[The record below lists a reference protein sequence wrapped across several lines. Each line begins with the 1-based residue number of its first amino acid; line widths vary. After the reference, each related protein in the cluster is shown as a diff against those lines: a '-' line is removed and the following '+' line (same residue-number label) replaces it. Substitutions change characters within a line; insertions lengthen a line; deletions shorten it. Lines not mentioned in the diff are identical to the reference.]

1 MFRDNSAMRKHL
13 HTHGPRVHVC
23 AECGKAFVES
33 SKLKRHQLVHTGEKP
48 FQVRSFT
55 GCMLHFILFASVRK
69 NFFYW
74 NVNKLFQSSFGQTML
89 FSTEMPSYVDG
100 RFSVSQAKACS
111 SINLVSLLS
120 SAHSRAVASGS
131 LWTLTCAHM
140 CVFTLETARM
150 CVLLMAA
157 TKNLLSRP
165 TWSLT
170 SSHTPKLKTTSESAQ
185 NPAND
190 SNTSEH
196 WRTWPVSLLSDKLMS
211 RGPLCWDK
219 S

>member
-48 FQVRSFT
+48 FQVSSFT
-55 GCMLHFILFASVRK
+55 GCMLHFILFVIVSK
-69 NFFYW
+69 KKCYW
-74 NVNKLFQSSFGQTML
+74 NVNKLFQSSYAQTMP
-89 FSTEMPSYVDG
+89 FSTEMLAVVDG
-100 RFSVSQAKACS
+100 RFSVSQAEAC
-111 SINLVSLLS
+111 INPVSLLS

-140 CVFTLETARM
+140 CVFTLETART

-170 SSHTPKLKTTSESAQ
+170 SSHTPKLKTTSESAP

-211 RGPLCWDK
+211 PGPLCWDK